1 MNNLISDKR
10 LRNEKKFIMI
20 SKELVGQKIYE
31 YLNHS
36 ISNVELVNWA
46 ENVLMEEELDQED
59 DAIIS
64 QVLAR
69 LGVADVKN
77 FGLLWED
84 CEELLRQL
92 GYHIS
97 FNLEKV
103 G

>member
-1 MNNLISDKR
+1 
-10 LRNEKKFIMI
+10 MI
-20 SKELVGQKIYE
+20 TKEHVGQKIYG

-36 ISNVELVNWA
+36 ISIEELVNWA
-46 ENVLMEEELDQED
+46 ENVLMEEEVDEKD
-59 DAIIS
+59 AAIIS

-84 CEELLRQL
+84 CEQLLRQL

>member
-1 MNNLISDKR
+1 
-10 LRNEKKFIMI
+10 MI
-20 SKELVGQKIYE
+20 TKELVGQKIYE

-36 ISNVELVNWA
+36 ISNAELVNWA
-46 ENVLMEEELDQED
+46 ENALMEEELDQEN

-97 FNLEKV
+97 FNLE
-103 G
+103 